1 MSLHIYLAFVA
12 TITPLV
18 VALPYVRR
26 DNKTTTTN
34 NNNNT
39 TDVTSATTNNNN
51 NTTAV
56 TTATTTSCFTHVK
69 ASDIKSG
76 GGERSFAP
84 LVAVTTVI
92 IVLFIA

>member
-12 TITPLV
+12 AITPLV
-18 VALPYVRR
+18 IALPYVRR
-26 DNKTTTTN
+26 DNKTTTI
-34 NNNNT
+34 NNNT
-39 TDVTSATTNNNN
+39 TD
-51 NTTAV
+51 V

-76 GGERSFAP
+76 GGKRSFAP

>member
-26 DNKTTTTN
+26 DNKTTTI
-34 NNNNT
+34 NNNT
-39 TDVTSATTNNNN
+39 TD
-51 NTTAV
+51 V

-92 IVLFIA
+92 IVRFIA

>member
-26 DNKTTTTN
+26 DNKTTTTT

-39 TDVTSATTNNNN
+39 TD
-51 NTTAV
+51 V

-84 LVAVTTVI
+84 LVAVTTLI

>member
-26 DNKTTTTN
+26 DNKTTTI
-34 NNNNT
+34 
-39 TDVTSATTNNNN
+39 NNNN

-84 LVAVTTVI
+84 LVAVTTLI

>member
-39 TDVTSATTNNNN
+39 TDVTSATNNNN

>member
-39 TDVTSATTNNNN
+39 TDVT
-51 NTTAV
+51 
-56 TTATTTSCFTHVK
+56 TATTTSCFTHVK

-92 IVLFIA
+92 IVRFIA

>member
-12 TITPLV
+12 AITQLV

-26 DNKTTTTN
+26 DNKTTTIN

-39 TDVTSATTNNNN
+39 TD
-51 NTTAV
+51 V

-92 IVLFIA
+92 IVRFIA